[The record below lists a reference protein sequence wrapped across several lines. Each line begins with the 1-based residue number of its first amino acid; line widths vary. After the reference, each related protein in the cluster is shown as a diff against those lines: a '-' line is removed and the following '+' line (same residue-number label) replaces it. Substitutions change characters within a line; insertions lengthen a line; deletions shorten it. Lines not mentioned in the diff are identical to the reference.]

1 MLDKQEEPNENSR
14 SENYMLKKKN
24 VLEEFKNRWDTAE
37 EKINELE
44 QSGLRLGEI
53 WFLYMYLTKDMYQTL

>member
-1 MLDKQEEPNENSR
+1 MKILD
-14 SENYMLKKKN
+14 LKTVCWKKN

-44 QSGLRLGEI
+44 LSGLRLGEI